1 MTGGHLS
8 IVRGQWLVAIAI
20 TIYGAVS
27 LVLAFTLRASS
38 TSRTTQRRR
47 SHSRCFRYPRSNLT
61 PV

>member
-8 IVRGQWLVAIAI
+8 VVRGQWLVAIAI
-20 TIYGAVS
+20 TIYGAVA
-27 LVLAFTLRASS
+27 LAFTLRASS
-38 TSRTTQRRR
+38 TSRTTHRRR